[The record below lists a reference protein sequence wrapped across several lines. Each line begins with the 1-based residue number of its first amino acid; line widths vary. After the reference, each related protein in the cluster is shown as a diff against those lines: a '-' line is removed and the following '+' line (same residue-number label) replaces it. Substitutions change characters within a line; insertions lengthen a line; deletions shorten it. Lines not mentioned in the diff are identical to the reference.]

1 MTTRK
6 KILLVLIAL
15 TSGRAMTLLYIG
27 AAGGDAAGDPPRAWL
42 MPLVGDTV
50 VGLSALAVAYL
61 LWKRPGLGSWV
72 TALMWSAVAVFDASA
87 AWMIETIAP
96 WPDFFMIGLF
106 GRAMFPAAV
115 AMHLVIVGLLVSE
128 SIRAEL
134 GIVASTVDRRGPVRA
149 T

>member
-15 TSGRAMTLLYIG
+15 SSGRAMTLLYIG

-42 MPLVGDTV
+42 MPLVGDAV
-50 VGLSALAVAYL
+50 VGLSALVVAYL
-61 LWKRPGLGSWV
+61 LWKRPRLWSWV
-72 TALMWSAVAVFDASA
+72 TALMWSAVAVFDALA
-87 AWMIETIAP
+87 AWIIETIAP

-115 AMHLVIVGLLVSE
+115 VMHLVIVGMLVSE
-128 SIRAEL
+128 SIRSEL
-134 GIVASTVDRRGPVRA
+134 GIVSSTVGSSGPARA
-149 T
+149 S